1 MATFYKTTGLI
12 GGGAWSGGTGNLDA
26 IDGASLAAGDVA
38 LTYVAG
44 RARQYLLK
52 ESVGAVENSPWVII
66 PDSNPGNLWWDLH
79 NVGEE
84 GIKYLYAD
92 YAGSL
97 SAALTDIGATETILA
112 LDVDNTVSADLAS
125 PTTLTLRGVKGC
137 ITTLADGVTLT
148 VNGILNLS
156 EGGYFDGTAG
166 GGTETLVITGGVV
179 ASPGQYWIGA
189 NLVTDFS
196 GYPDTVLYAG
206 WWVGIG
212 DGTDVSTELQSMI
225 DSVGTST
232 NRIFDFSASGVLG
245 YGIGT
250 VLTLP
255 DPGAGS
261 TPRLDWIFR
270 NGKLVSTAAV
280 PIFNTYSQVQHPANW
295 TRGLEFTNL
304 YLDGG
309 GTGTNGLALY
319 GVAQSMTIKELKVTG
334 FTNAGLYLIRCLETS
349 IDNVNSW
356 DNTEY
361 QAYVADGTTMNFK
374 GGAYW
379 GGKVGIHFDGN
390 LTEALA
396 DVNSGPFGVTLID
409 VVTEANSLHGI
420 HVAAG
425 GRYSFVR
432 HHIESIGYPSPDAG
446 AVGLKI
452 SNEGGEIPRGILFDR
467 SSFATEAGIPAFDL
481 SNCINVEFLRCKD
494 GGLKGGTIAAT
505 AYYTY
510 ITSGQMSNDFR
521 PVTASNI
528 TNNSTTT
535 IFEFFDNYNGWMAD
549 EDNYIRIVD
558 NDYIQ
563 VVRGGANIVLRV
575 HQSTGGTLDAQ
586 PTFNLTGDGV
596 MSFGAGGATAVD
608 VTLSRTAANVLS
620 LGAGDG
626 LGVGN
631 TTSNANTPSGATSK
645 AWPIY
650 NSSGVLLGYV
660 PIYAAEW

>member
-1 MATFYKTTGLI
+1 MKRYVNFFNTGILGLLLLLPSYASALNVGTDWTNTDKNLNTTGSI
-12 GGGAWSGGTGNLDA
+12 TGDDITATGKIAPSAEGVIYNQGDA
-26 IDGASLAAGDVA
+26 HAVDTTIENKLSTQLRSVSDYTSLV
-38 LTYVAG
+38 T
-44 RARQYLLK
+44 
-52 ESVGAVENSPWVII
+52 
-66 PDSNPGNLWWDLH
+66 
-79 NVGEE
+79 
-84 GIKYLYAD
+84 
-92 YAGSL
+92 
-97 SAALTDIGATETILA
+97 ALTDIDTDSITLECTSTI
-112 LDVDNTVSADLAS
+112 TI
-125 PTTLTLRGVKGC
+125 P
-137 ITTLADGVTLT
+137 DGVTIFPAYNVTWRPKGGCL
-148 VNGILNLS
+148 VQGIN
-156 EGGYFDGTAG
+156 G
-166 GGTETLVITGGVV
+166 GGTETF
-179 ASPGQYWIGA
+179 SPLGPIEAPDGLKWIGD
-189 NLVTDFS
+189 NVIVDLS
-196 GYPDTVLYAG
+196 GAPIVRIPAAWWAG
-206 WWVGIG
+206 LG
-212 DGTDVSTELQSMI
+212 DGSDVSTELQAMI

-232 NRIFDFSASGVLG
+232 GFLFDLSASGRAG

-250 VLTLP
+250 ALTLP
-255 DPGAGS
+255 DPGAGA
-261 TPRLDWIFR
+261 TPRLDWRFADGHLIA
-270 NGKLVSTAAV
+270 TDAV
-280 PIFNTYSQVQHPANW
+280 DIFNTYSQVQHPANW

-304 YLDGG
+304 YLDGD